1 MAFVVSPTRRRAS
14 PSRNRCEV
22 SLGSA
27 RASCSSTSAAF
38 PSLPFLRSST
48 AESLS
53 LRVSRESLAMSDPGF
68 YRAFQSGASNDR
80 GVRAAHVLATNVDLP
95 AAPCRGGRPVSV
107 PACGERRGP
116 RRTRLCL
123 PHLLVAKPLHVGAPQ
138 LAQLA
143 GPHPLDRNP
152 SVVGA

>member
-1 MAFVVSPTRRRAS
+1 MAFVVSPTLRRAS
-14 PSRNRCEV
+14 PSRNLCEV

-38 PSLPFLRSST
+38 SSLPFLRSST

-53 LRVSRESLAMSDPGF
+53 LRVSRESLTMSDPGF
-68 YRAFQSGASNDR
+68 YRALPLGASSDR
-80 GVRAAHVLATNVDLP
+80 RVRAAHVFAMNVDLP

-107 PACGERRGP
+107 PAGGERPGP
-116 RRTRLCL
+116 RRTLLRL
-123 PHLLVAKPLHVGAPQ
+123 PHLLVAKPLHLVAPQ

-143 GPHPLDRNP
+143 
-152 SVVGA
+152 